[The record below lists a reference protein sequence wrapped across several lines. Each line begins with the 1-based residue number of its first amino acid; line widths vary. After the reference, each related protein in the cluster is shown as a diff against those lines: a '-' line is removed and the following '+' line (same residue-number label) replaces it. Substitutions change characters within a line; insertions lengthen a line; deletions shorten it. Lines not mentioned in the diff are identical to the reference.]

1 MFGTTTAVVESRRRD
16 DLALWSGLALCM
28 AVGPL
33 MLYTLTAVS
42 PLLIADLGLSPVRY
56 GAIATVTFGSAA
68 LSALALGGPS
78 SRFSGRSVMVAV
90 AIGSGV
96 GLAVLA
102 LAHNYAVV
110 LAAAVVCGVAQSL
123 SNPATNRVVA
133 GLPAERRGALIG
145 WKQSG
150 VQMAQLAAGLLGPT
164 VAVLAG
170 WRWAAAAGIALAI
183 AGVISA
189 IAIRVTPCE
198 ASRSAD
204 AQVARRASVR
214 TLAAYTF
221 FMGFGLQAT
230 NAYLPL
236 FAHRRLGFDARTAGL
251 TAAVVGLVGLVSRIW
266 WARSSDRGGLQPT
279 TLLTLALGS
288 ATGVLLTLA
297 ATVAGGWLLWVGA
310 SVFGAAALASN
321 AVTMV
326 ALVRSVPAASLGA
339 ATGLLVTGM
348 YVGFATGPLA
358 FGLALDHGA
367 GFGVAWLL
375 PLVAF
380 GIAALIG
387 VPSAIA
393 RPLLNS

>member
-1 MFGTTTAVVESRRRD
+1 MSTTTAVAECRRRD

-28 AVGPL
+28 GVGPL

-42 PLLIADLGLSPVRY
+42 PLVIADLGLSPVRY

-68 LSALALGGPS
+68 LSALALAGPT
-78 SRFSGRSVMVAV
+78 SRFSGRSLMVAV

-102 LAHNYAVV
+102 LAHNYAVL

-164 VAVLAG
+164 LAVLAG
-170 WRWAAAAGIALAI
+170 WRWAAVAGIALAV
-183 AGVISA
+183 AGVVSA
-189 IAIRVTPCE
+189 IAIRVAPPAAVAVE
-198 ASRSAD
+198 AEGAP
-204 AQVARRASVR
+204 RASVR
-214 TLAAYTF
+214 TLTAYTF

-236 FAHRRLGFDARTAGL
+236 FAHRRLGFDVRTAGL

-266 WARSSDRGGLQPT
+266 WARSSDRGGLQST

-288 ATGVLLTLA
+288 AAGVLLTVA
-297 ATVAGGWLLWVGA
+297 ATVAGDWLVWIGA
-310 SVFGAAALASN
+310 GVFGAAALASN

-326 ALVRSVPAASLGA
+326 ALVRSVPTASLGA

-358 FGLALDHGA
+358 FGLVLDHGA
-367 GFGVAWLL
+367 GFGAAWLL
-375 PLVAF
+375 PLMAF
-380 GIAALIG
+380 GVAALIG

-393 RPLLNS
+393 RPLPTS

>member
-1 MFGTTTAVVESRRRD
+1 MSSSSAAVAERQRRD
-16 DLALWSGLALCM
+16 DLALWTSLALCM
-28 AVGPL
+28 GVGPL

-42 PLLIADLGLSPVRY
+42 PLVIADLGISPVRY

-68 LSALALGGPS
+68 LSALVLGGPS

-102 LAHNYAVV
+102 LAQNYAVV

-133 GLPAERRGALIG
+133 GLPTERRGALIG

-189 IAIRVTPCE
+189 LAIRVAPSEPGPST
-198 ASRSAD
+198 D
-204 AQVARRASVR
+204 AHVPRRASVR
-214 TLAAYTF
+214 TLTAYTF

-230 NAYLPL
+230 NVYLPL
-236 FAHRRLGFDARTAGL
+236 FAHRRLGFDVRTAGL

-288 ATGVLLTLA
+288 AAGVVLTVA
-297 ATVAGGWLLWVGA
+297 ATVAGGWLVWVGA
-310 SVFGAAALASN
+310 GVFGAAALASN

-326 ALVRSVPAASLGA
+326 ALVRTVPAASLGA

-367 GFGVAWLL
+367 GFSAAWLL

-387 VPSAIA
+387 VPSAVG
-393 RPLLNS
+393 RPLPNS